1 MEQFDIKDLIEMVE
15 DDSRDWLGSVTYAYC
30 AGYYSSMLQTMAH
43 EVPGVE
49 EYIAKRVKACKF
61 LNKKIA

>member
-1 MEQFDIKDLIEMVE
+1 MEQFDIKDLINMVE
-15 DDSRDWLGSVTYAYC
+15 DDSRDWLGNVTYAYC

-61 LNKKIA
+61 LKKVA